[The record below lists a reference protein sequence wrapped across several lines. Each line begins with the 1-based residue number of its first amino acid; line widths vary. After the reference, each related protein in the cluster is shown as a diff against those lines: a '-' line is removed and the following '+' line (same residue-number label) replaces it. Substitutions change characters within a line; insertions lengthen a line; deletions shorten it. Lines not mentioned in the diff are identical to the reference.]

1 MRYFYVHLHKNSDST
16 NERGY
21 FLETYNLL
29 MLNHEEIK
37 HLNRLMMSE
46 EIEAVIKIYQYRKV

>member
-1 MRYFYVHLHKNSDST
+1 MYTYTKIQIPQKKGVI
-16 NERGY
+16 
-21 FLETYNLL
+21 FLETYKLL
-29 MLNHEEIK
+29 ILNHEEIK